1 MGCRNSKIPKPKI
14 TESDDAACSYPYVRG
29 SKEAKARSQQVIFTY
44 DKCYEKNRLRK

>member
-1 MGCRNSKIPKPKI
+1 MGCRNSKIPKPNI
-14 TESDDAACSYPYVRG
+14 SDDAACSTPYVRG